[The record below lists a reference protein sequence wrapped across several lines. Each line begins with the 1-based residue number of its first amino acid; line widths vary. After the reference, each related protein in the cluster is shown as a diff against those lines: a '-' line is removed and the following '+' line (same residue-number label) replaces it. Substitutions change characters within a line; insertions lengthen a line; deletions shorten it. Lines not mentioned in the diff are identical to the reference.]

1 MALWVGE
8 DYKNNNEMCVEV
20 ADMMEDAIC
29 WGHYLADVVRALV
42 RDNRRSKLS
51 GQTVTCCRRLSM
63 AYMSGCA
70 KEFQFMK
77 TWPR

>member
-8 DYKNNNEMCVEV
+8 DYKNNNEMYVEV

-63 AYMSGCA
+63 A
-70 KEFQFMK
+70 
-77 TWPR
+77 